1 MGNIYSAQNIA
12 SYLIYELNEGH
23 VFVNNQSIQHLL
35 TSVDK
40 KWKRVFGHTA
50 FQEYVVAEEEG
61 YTVKEVFEAYEHYG
75 VSHIA
80 LPATELYLKY
90 GTFQLVERT
99 YAIPNFTEEEISLVQ
114 QALTH
119 YRYQLLSKAS

>member
-1 MGNIYSAQNIA
+1 MGNIYSAQNIV

-23 VFVNNQSIQHLL
+23 VFVNNKSIQHLL
-35 TSVDK
+35 TSVER
-40 KWKRVFGHTA
+40 KWQQVFGHTA
-50 FQEYVVAEEEG
+50 FQEHVFAEEED
-61 YTVKEVFEAYEHYG
+61 YTVKEVFEAYEQYG
-75 VSHIA
+75 VSHIS
-80 LPATELYLKY
+80 LPATEIYLKY

-114 QALTH
+114 QALAQ

>member
-40 KWKRVFGHTA
+40 KWKQVFGHTA

-90 GTFQLVERT
+90 GTFQLVKRT

-114 QALTH
+114 QALTL